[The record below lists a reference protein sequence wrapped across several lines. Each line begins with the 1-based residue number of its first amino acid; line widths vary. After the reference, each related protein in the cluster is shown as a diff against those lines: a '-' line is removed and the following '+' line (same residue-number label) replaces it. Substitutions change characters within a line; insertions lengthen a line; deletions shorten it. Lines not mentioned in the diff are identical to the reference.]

1 MQTVVSDFQDQLV
14 RGLSHRMNNILSLF
28 HGYLGLLMEDAKLDT
43 IAKEG
48 LKKIRE
54 GARAATDLMERTNAV
69 SRPACSIERE
79 VKIAALFRQLGP
91 SFAGLHGPEIQL
103 SMECSEDL
111 PPIIADPS
119 RLRLVLTELVRNAC
133 EAARAKV
140 AIRVSA
146 VAIGEQAGN
155 AAEQALKIEV
165 TDDGNGIRVSDA
177 KRIYQ
182 PFFSTKKKPVCAGL
196 GLSVALGCA
205 QQCGGSLSHR
215 SRKGE
220 TTFELFLPIHTRQ
233 PLGAVA

>member
-1 MQTVVSDFQDQLV
+1 
-14 RGLSHRMNNILSLF
+14 MNNILSLF

-69 SRPACSIERE
+69 SRPACSVERE
-79 VKIAALFRQLGP
+79 VRITELFRQLAP
-91 SFAGLHGPEIQL
+91 SFAGVHGPEIQL
-103 SMECSEDL
+103 SLDCPEDL
-111 PPIIADPS
+111 PGIIADPS

-133 EAARAKV
+133 EAARTKV

-146 VAIGEQAGN
+146 IAPRKTADQG
-155 AAEQALKIEV
+155 LKIEV
-165 TDDGNGIRVSDA
+165 TDDGNGIRASDA
-177 KRIYQ
+177 KRIYE

-205 QQCGGSLSHR
+205 QQFGGRLSHR

-220 TTFELFLPIHTRQ
+220 TTFELFLPIRARQ